1 MSTYAEF
8 MGMYPPKDYPA
19 MDSKDKKRFSEKVL
33 PPMKVRRGVKESAV
47 KAVIDGY
54 SMIPVYSYLPNSQYD
69 NVNQFGCYYV
79 Q

>member
-8 MGMYPPKDYPA
+8 MGMYSPKDYPA
-19 MDSKDKKRFSEKVL
+19 LDSKDESFFKEKAL
-33 PPMKVRRGVKESAV
+33 PPMKVRRGVKESTV

-54 SMIPVYSYLPNSQYD
+54 SMIPVYSYLPKSQYD
-69 NVNQFGCYYV
+69 HVNQFGCSYV

>member
-8 MGMYPPKDYPA
+8 MGMYSPKDNTVS
-19 MDSKDKKRFSEKVL
+19 DTKDNILFSRKVL
-33 PPMKVRRGVKESAV
+33 PPMRVRRTAQESTV

-54 SMIPVYSYLPNSQYD
+54 SLIPVYSYLPNSQFD
-69 NVNQFGCYYV
+69 QVNQFGCSYV